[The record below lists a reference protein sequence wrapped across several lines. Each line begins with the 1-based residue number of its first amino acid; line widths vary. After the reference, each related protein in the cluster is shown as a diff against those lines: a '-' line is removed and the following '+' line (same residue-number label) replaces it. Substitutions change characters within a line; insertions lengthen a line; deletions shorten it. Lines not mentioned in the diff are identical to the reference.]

1 MNSLG
6 KEGEEIALR
15 YFRKR
20 GYGII
25 ERNYRTPFGEID
37 LIAKD
42 GDVIVFIEVKTRAD
56 SAFGRPFEAVDR
68 KKREKMR
75 KVSLSFMKK
84 LRKEVPAR
92 FDVLS
97 IDMGNGRERIEHIRD
112 AFEV

>member
-15 YFRKR
+15 FFRKK
-20 GYGII
+20 GYRII
-25 ERNYRTPFGEID
+25 ERNYRTPLGEID

-42 GDVIVFIEVKTRAD
+42 GDVIVFIEVKTRID
-56 SAFGRPFEAVDR
+56 IAFGRPFEAVDWR
-68 KKREKMR
+68 KKEKIK
-75 KVSLSFMKK
+75 KVSLCFLK
-84 LRKEVPAR
+84 RFRYEVPAR

-97 IDMGNGRERIEHIRD
+97 INIENGEKKVEHIRD

>member
-15 YFRKR
+15 FFRKK
-20 GYGII
+20 GYRIV

-37 LIAKD
+37 LIARD
-42 GDVIVFIEVKTRAD
+42 GDVLVFIEVKTRAD
-56 SAFGRPFEAVDR
+56 IVFGRPFEAVDR
-68 KKREKMR
+68 RKREKIR
-75 KVSLSFMKK
+75 KVSLSFMKN
-84 LRKEVPAR
+84 LRTEVPAR

-97 IDMGNGRERIEHIRD
+97 IDMQEGRQRIEHIID

>member
-6 KEGEEIALR
+6 REGEASALD
-15 YFRKR
+15 FVRKR
-20 GYGII
+20 GYRIL

-37 LIAKD
+37 LIAQD

-56 SAFGRPFEAVDR
+56 ESFGRPFEAVHT
-68 KKREKMR
+68 KKREKIR
-75 KVSLSFMKK
+75 KTALWFLKK
-84 LRKEVPAR
+84 FKEEVPAR

-97 IDMGNGRERIEHIRD
+97 ISVEQGAKQIEHIRD